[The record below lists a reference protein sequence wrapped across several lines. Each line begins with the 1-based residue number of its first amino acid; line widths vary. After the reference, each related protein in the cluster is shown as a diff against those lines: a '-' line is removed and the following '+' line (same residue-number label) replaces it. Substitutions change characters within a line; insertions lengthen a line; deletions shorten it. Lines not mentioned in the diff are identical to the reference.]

1 MLFSVLKESAAKEK
15 LEIVFSAL
23 VPAFTQE
30 FRSGRQGE
38 AGGGGGCGLCPSA
51 RRPAHRS
58 FNAGGARLAPFA
70 YLPAGRDIFKQTP
83 LK

>member
-1 MLFSVLKESAAKEK
+1 VVSRVAIKIVLFSVLKESAAKEK

-38 AGGGGGCGLCPSA
+38 AGGRGGVVFALP
-51 RRPAHRS
+51 PADLPTEVS
-58 FNAGGARLAPFA
+58 TQAGPG
-70 YLPAGRDIFKQTP
+70 
-83 LK
+83 